1 MEGLDYS
8 ALLLKPLE
16 KLLNNKGI
24 VVLEARQEIQGQSVR
39 VQGLGNKKIHSIII
53 EKMETQPNDEEA
65 AALVSNY
72 LNSIESGLRTAPMP
86 SEETE

>member
-8 ALLLKPLE
+8 ASLLKPLE
-16 KLLNNKGI
+16 GLLNNKGI
-24 VVLEARQEIQGQSVR
+24 VVLEASQQIQGQSVR

-53 EKMETQPNDEEA
+53 EKLETQPNDEE
-65 AALVSNY
+65 VSSIVSRY

-86 SEETE
+86 QEEM